1 MPVSIGRRKLL
12 ATLGGVAVA
21 AWPLAARAQQPGVPL
36 VGLLLSTQI
45 DDRLVGAIR
54 QGLKDAGY
62 VEGRNV
68 AIKYRSGDGRFD
80 RLPALA
86 AELVADA
93 PAAIVALAP
102 AASLA
107 AKAATATI
115 PIVFVIGADPVDLGL
130 VSSLNRPGGNVTGV
144 SFFVNTLGAKR
155 LELLRELVPSA
166 TAVGFLVN
174 PTNPTSASQTADVR
188 DAARSLGVDLLV
200 LNAGSERDIDAAFA
214 SFVQHRVNAA
224 IIGAD
229 SLFLS
234 RRDQLVGLAARHAV
248 PAIYNL
254 REFTDVG
261 GLISYGASIT
271 DAFRLAGA
279 FAGRILKGEK
289 PADLPVQQ
297 TVKFELAINLKT
309 AKALGIS
316 APLIM
321 QMTADEVIE

>member
-1 MPVSIGRRKLL
+1 MIVTIGRRELL
-12 ATLGGVAVA
+12 AALGGAA
-21 AWPLAARAQQPGVPL
+21 AWPPAARAQQTGVPL
-36 VGLLLSTQI
+36 VGLLLSNQI
-45 DDRLVGAIR
+45 DDRQVGAIR

-62 VEGRNV
+62 IEGRNV

-107 AKAATATI
+107 AKAATSAI
-115 PIVFVIGADPVDLGL
+115 PIVFAIGADPVDLRL

-144 SFFVNTLGAKR
+144 TFFVNTLGAKR
-155 LELLRELVPSA
+155 LELLREVLPSA
-166 TAVGFLVN
+166 AVVGLLVN
-174 PTNPTSASQTADVR
+174 PANPTSESQIADVR
-188 DAARSLGVDLLV
+188 AAVRSFGVDLLI

-214 SFVQHRVNAA
+214 SFIQQRANAI

-229 SLFLS
+229 GFFLS
-234 RRDQLVGLAARHAV
+234 RRDQLVGLAGRHAL
-248 PAIYNL
+248 PAIYYL
-254 REFTDVG
+254 REFADVG

-271 DAFRLAGA
+271 DAYRLAGGY
-279 FAGRILKGEK
+279 AGRILKGER

-309 AKALGIS
+309 AKTLGLTV
-316 APLIM
+316 PDKLLVV
-321 QMTADEVIE
+321 ADEVIE